1 MRTLYLLIILFIF
14 QPIFSQEIAY
24 FTLKLD
30 ESYLNTPVSITLD
43 NTDKYS
49 FTDKKIVLYE
59 ISNNK
64 EVYVPSQVES
74 GSRPILWF
82 IPDNVSG
89 GKTDRN
95 FVIKLIET
103 DQSDRKSVV

>member
-64 EVYVPSQVES
+64 EVYVP
-74 GSRPILWF
+74 R
-82 IPDNVSG
+82 
-89 GKTDRN
+89 
-95 FVIKLIET
+95 
-103 DQSDRKSVV
+103 DRKSVV